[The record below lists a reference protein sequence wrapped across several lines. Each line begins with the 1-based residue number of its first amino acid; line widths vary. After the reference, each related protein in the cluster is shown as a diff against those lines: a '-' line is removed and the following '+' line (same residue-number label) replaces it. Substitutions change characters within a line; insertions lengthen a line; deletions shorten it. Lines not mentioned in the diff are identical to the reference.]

1 MIEDIYY
8 HCYFPD
14 LVCVEREVG
23 GGGEVI
29 SQTGDGDPFVTDSLS
44 SSAAVVRHN
53 VVSSNQNIIVR
64 GYLGRQPHITYYS
77 LRSHFEYNF
86 YPKLLIL
93 VSNAHH
99 LAP

>member
-1 MIEDIYY
+1 MIEDIYC

-44 SSAAVVRHN
+44 SSAAAVRHN

-64 GYLGRQPHITYYS
+64 GYLGRLHTLHVTGTVNRIVFF
-77 LRSHFEYNF
+77 L
-86 YPKLLIL
+86 
-93 VSNAHH
+93 
-99 LAP
+99 

>member
-1 MIEDIYY
+1 MG
-8 HCYFPD
+8 
-14 LVCVEREVG
+14 VAG
-23 GGGEVI
+23 GVI

-44 SSAAVVRHN
+44 SSSAVVRHN

>member
-44 SSAAVVRHN
+44 SSSAVVRHN

-77 LRSHFEYNF
+77 LRSGEYNF